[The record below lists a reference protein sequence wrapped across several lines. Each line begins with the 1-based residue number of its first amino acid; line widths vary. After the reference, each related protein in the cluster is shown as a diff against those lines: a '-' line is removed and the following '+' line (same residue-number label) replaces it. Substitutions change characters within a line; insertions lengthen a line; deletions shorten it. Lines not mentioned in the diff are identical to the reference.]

1 MDLPPGQKTKLPELK
16 ALVDDDDSLKNLS
29 KEQEEELINKLLKH
43 CDTKKNGL
51 WANNAATAHDI
62 LCMGDAMTDLVR
74 ITVCACQPPSSLTA
88 CAFLVGWLRSP
99 HWLLQLLLPHVWAC

>member
-74 ITVCACQPPSSLTA
+74 ITVCACQPPSSSTA
-88 CAFLVGWLRSP
+88 CAFLVGWLHSP
-99 HWLLQLLLPHVWAC
+99 HWLLWLLLSHTWAC